1 MSYQSIW
8 LVLLFPILG
17 FLIQSL
23 AGARIEKA
31 LGRKA
36 LGAIAVFPIVLSFIV
51 GLMITIGIK
60 PGEPAPMV
68 TLGDWITA
76 GGFRIP
82 FEFIVDPL
90 SMTMV
95 LIITGIGALI
105 HLYATGYMSEEKEY
119 ARFFTYMNLFI
130 ASMLVL
136 VLGGN
141 LVLLYVGWEGV
152 GVCSYLLIGF
162 WYTDIANAKAANK
175 AFIVN
180 RIGDWGLSLG
190 LMLIVA
196 LLATSPMP
204 REMVGMDHRF
214 LSYDVMLPWLETVLK
229 AHPAMAT
236 GIALLLFVGAAGK
249 SAQFPL
255 YLWLPDAMAGPTPVS
270 ALIHA
275 ATMVTS
281 GVVLLN
287 RMHIVFEFSPVASA
301 VICVIGAFT
310 ALFAALIAFGQS
322 DIKKV
327 LAYSTVSQLGFMF
340 IACGSGAYWAGMFH
354 VTTHAFFKALLFL
367 GAGAVIHAMAHN
379 QDMRN
384 YGNLRKY
391 LPITFWTM
399 ILGTLAICAV
409 GIPGVFGFAGFY
421 SKEAILGGALAN
433 THAQIG
439 GVQLGQIA
447 GWVGLGVAALTSIYM
462 TRLTCL
468 TFLGKEERWR
478 SIPAQHHDEDH
489 GDAHHEL
496 DENHTPHEVPPS
508 MWIPLVVLAV
518 LSVGGGFMLSKGDAF
533 EKWLY
538 PTDLSVL
545 GHVSTE
551 PSNIPLALYST
562 IAAVGGILL
571 GLAFYLK
578 GLPKNQGFDESKW
591 SPLRRAERDQFGFDK
606 AATVAAVEGGGD
618 IARGLW
624 LWVDNGLINGIV
636 EGLGSLSAGIGGLL
650 RRWQSGTIRLYAL
663 MMLSG
668 LVGLIWFFATVV
680 AKGGR

>member
-1 MSYQSIW
+1 MNYESIW
-8 LVLLFPILG
+8 LVLLFPIVG
-17 FLIQSL
+17 FLIQAFL
-23 AGARIEKA
+23 GTRIEKMF
-31 LGRKA
+31 GRRA
-36 LGAIAVFPIVLSFIV
+36 LGAIAVLPIALSFAV
-51 GLMITIGIK
+51 GLMITLSTKGGPEESAKIATFGN
-60 PGEPAPMV
+60 
-68 TLGDWITA
+68 WINA
-76 GGFRIP
+76 ANLKIP

-105 HLYATGYMSEEKEY
+105 HLYATGYMSEEKDY

-136 VLGGN
+136 VLGAN
-141 LVLLYVGWEGV
+141 LVLLFVGWEGV
-152 GVCSYLLIGF
+152 GLCSYLLIGF
-162 WYTDIANAKAANK
+162 WYKDIANAKAANK

-180 RIGDWGLSLG
+180 RIGDWGLTLG
-190 LMLIVA
+190 LFLIVA
-196 LLATSPMP
+196 LLMKTN
-204 REMVGMDHRF
+204 GMAGDGRF
-214 LSYDVMLPWLETVLK
+214 LSYDSMLPALK
-229 AHPAMAT
+229 TGLQQNPGMAT
-236 GIALLLFVGAAGK
+236 AIALLLFVGAAGK

-287 RMHIVFEFSPVASA
+287 RMHIVFEMSPIASA
-301 VICVIGAFT
+301 IVCGIGAFT
-310 ALFAALIAFGQS
+310 ALFAALIAFGQT

-340 IACGSGAYWAGMFH
+340 IACGAGAYWAGMFH

-367 GAGAVIHAMAHN
+367 GAGAVIHAMGHN

-433 THAQIG
+433 THAQIQG
-439 GVQLGQIA
+439 IQVGQIA

-468 TFLGKEERWR
+468 TFLGSEERWR
-478 SIPAQHHDEDH
+478 KIPVSHEHDHEDDTHH
-489 GDAHHEL
+489 AL
-496 DENHTPHEVPPS
+496 DGNHTPKEVSPS
-508 MWIPLVVLAV
+508 MWIPLVVLAI
-518 LSVGGGFMLSKGDAF
+518 LSVGGGFVLANGGAF

-538 PTDLSVL
+538 PNELPVL
-545 GHVSTE
+545 GKISTE
-551 PSNIPLALYST
+551 PNNIPLALYST

-578 GLPKNQGFDESKW
+578 GLPKNQGWNEAEW
-591 SPLRRAERDQFGFDK
+591 SPLRRAERDQFGFDR
-606 AATVAAVEGGGD
+606 AMTVATVEGGGD
-618 IARGLW
+618 IANGLW
-624 LWVDNGLINGIV
+624 KWFDVGIVDGIV
-636 EGLGSLSAGIGGLL
+636 EGAGKVSGGIGMVLK
-650 RRWQSGTIRLYAL
+650 RWQSGYIRLYAL
-663 MMLSG
+663 MMLLGFVSFIG
-668 LVGLIWFFATVV
+668 YFAFVI
-680 AKGGR
+680 KGGH